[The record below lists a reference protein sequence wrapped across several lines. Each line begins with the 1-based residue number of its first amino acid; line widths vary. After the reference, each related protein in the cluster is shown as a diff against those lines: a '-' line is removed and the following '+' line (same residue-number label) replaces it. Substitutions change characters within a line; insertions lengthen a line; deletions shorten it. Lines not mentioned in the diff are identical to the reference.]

1 MNDPLKYLPSGD
13 SAIIIK
19 TGSDISANQ
28 NIKVRKLLYGI
39 EREKINGIVDF
50 IPAYNEL
57 LICYDPLEISFR
69 RLLDTLY
76 LIENKLDDIQLPE
89 SRIIRV
95 PVLYGG
101 EAGPDLD
108 EVAERNRLT
117 PDKVIEIHSSA
128 DYLIYMLGFTPGFC
142 YLGGMDER
150 IATPRKAQPRLNIPA
165 GSVGIADKQ
174 TGIYPIVSPGGW
186 QLIGKTPLRL
196 FDAARDPVFLF
207 SPGDHIRFYAIVEE
221 EFLRISELSEKGS
234 IFTAHQ

>member
-1 MNDPLKYLPSGD
+1 MNDPMKYLPSGD

-196 FDAARDPVFLF
+196 FDPARDPVFLF
-207 SPGDHIRFYAIVEE
+207 SPGDHIRFYAIGEE